1 MQDAVDA
8 LADRLDLCE
17 VGEIGRLELFVA
29 AEIGGL
35 LDIAEQEVRI
45 DRRQQLAQARSDSPD
60 APVINMRGMPSLILP
75 VCSVQ
80 SLDRIAIAGRQ

>member
-17 VGEIGRLELFVA
+17 VGEIGGLEFLVS

-35 LDIAEQEVRI
+35 LDVAEQEVGI

-60 APVINMRGMPSLILP
+60 APVINMRGMPSLVFP
-75 VCSVQ
+75 
-80 SLDRIAIAGRQ
+80 D